1 MTRLDSNVY
10 KTFVKFFKFPVFFWV
25 MFSWRIFIWSTEQD
39 ENLHF
44 LANFTNEIYHYK
56 NFFYETMEQFFYE
69 TNFLWNHFFF
79 SEQKNCQ
86 SSFTSFTTY
95 STLAT
100 TILKLLHGPS
110 ESARVFGDPIYAR
123 GKARAKKTSA

>member
-1 MTRLDSNVY
+1 MKFTITKIFFMKPWSN
-10 KTFVKFFKFPVFFWV
+10 FFTKQ
-25 MFSWRIFIWSTEQD
+25 I
-39 ENLHF
+39 
-44 LANFTNEIYHYK
+44 
-56 NFFYETMEQFFYE
+56 FYETI
-69 TNFLWNHFFF
+69 FFF

>member
-1 MTRLDSNVY
+1 MYTKLLSSSLS
-10 KTFVKFFKFPVFFWV
+10 FQ
-25 MFSWRIFIWSTEQD
+25 FSSELCFLGESSFEAQSRIKIFIFKQISPMKFTITKIFFMKQWS
-39 ENLHF
+39 
-44 LANFTNEIYHYK
+44 NFFTKQI
-56 NFFYETMEQFFYE
+56 FYETI
-69 TNFLWNHFFF
+69 FFF